1 MIHDMQ
7 NTQAMVEVS
16 LRIKQVLKKIKKK
29 TKQVHHTNS
38 SVRGHFIA
46 LISSSII
53 IILSTTTYL
62 S

>member
-29 TKQVHHTNS
+29 KLSKFIIQ
-38 SVRGHFIA
+38 IA
-46 LISSSII
+46 LLGD
-53 IILSTTTYL
+53 ILL
-62 S
+62 LLFPVL